1 MAASTQKQEWRRS
14 PIGITPLSV
23 RPRAGHR
30 RVKKYDVEGAAA
42 AGADASP
49 PMAAGVQ
56 GKRDNSNAL
65 KVVVPGRAGAEG
77 EGVTLAAAGAGREGR
92 VCSVCARASADYS
105 CPRCL
110 VGYCSSKCYKVHGS
124 VCTEAFFRG
133 HVERETRLREGDE
146 IERGSSGVKGPKAGR
161 RASMVEV
168 LRRIR
173 LTDRGGDGNGGDAD
187 PHAEQGEV
195 GEDEDGELM
204 FQPERLEALAL
215 ALKERGHTLPA
226 RPCSSSAETAS
237 TPAAAAAAAAAAAT
251 TASSANTVNVDA
263 AVKASDSRGSKIGG
277 SLPPS
282 SSSDAR
288 APSSSSRR
296 GVVAGGGG
304 ELPWRGSRR
313 AQQEARAGDAGKA
326 RPGGFSDGGVQ
337 EHEQQQ
343 QRRRG
348 RLVDNG
354 DDDEGMLDLLT
365 EEEKGRFFREV
376 ASGRLGKLIVPWVPW
391 WTQAAGVQEVAPI
404 TAGGRT
410 SHSLPPPVVDPCR
423 HHHHH
428 KVCSSFGTPLPG
440 GPGSSPPTRP
450 ATPEQPSSSSP
461 GSQFPASR
469 SGTAAATA
477 AGEEEEGPS
486 SSSSSSS
493 CTRHSFAALLS
504 QAFQAPGFS
513 TINARK
519 PSPTLPALATD
530 LAYAYVLTSR
540 LYNGCWCSDPVG
552 ASLALVGASPVLKD
566 GATPATAAEALAAC
580 VERAVEGERAGFR
593 GYAESL
599 RQDVLQVCSDPR
611 KLICAFQDAWVMLEA
626 AGRTLAPSM
635 AKASF
640 LPASGK
646 KAQRKAAREL
656 GKVEKRIGYFLLWA
670 RTHGEEVSPQMTKD
684 VEVAVVP
691 PAGQQRGIRMTA

>member
-1 MAASTQKQEWRRS
+1 
-14 PIGITPLSV
+14 
-23 RPRAGHR
+23 
-30 RVKKYDVEGAAA
+30 
-42 AGADASP
+42 
-49 PMAAGVQ
+49 MAAGVQ
-56 GKRDNSNAL
+56 GKKDAKDKNNEL

-77 EGVTLAAAGAGREGR
+77 EGVTLAAAGAGRGGR

-124 VCTEAFFRG
+124 SCTEAFFRG

-146 IERGSSGVKGPKAGR
+146 VERGSGVKGPKAGR

-173 LTDRGGDGNGGDAD
+173 LTDRGGDGDGGDG
-187 PHAEQGEV
+187 PHAEEGEV

-215 ALKERGHTLPA
+215 ALK
-226 RPCSSSAETAS
+226 
-237 TPAAAAAAAAAAAT
+237 
-251 TASSANTVNVDA
+251 D
-263 AVKASDSRGSKIGG
+263 
-277 SLPPS
+277 
-282 SSSDAR
+282 
-288 APSSSSRR
+288 
-296 GVVAGGGG
+296 
-304 ELPWRGSRR
+304 
-313 AQQEARAGDAGKA
+313 
-326 RPGGFSDGGVQ
+326 
-337 EHEQQQ
+337 
-343 QRRRG
+343 
-348 RLVDNG
+348 
-354 DDDEGMLDLLT
+354 
-365 EEEKGRFFREV
+365 RE
-376 ASGRLGKLIVPWVPW
+376 
-391 WTQAAGVQEVAPI
+391 
-404 TAGGRT
+404 
-410 SHSLPPPVVDPCR
+410 
-423 HHHHH
+423 
-428 KVCSSFGTPLPG
+428 
-440 GPGSSPPTRP
+440 
-450 ATPEQPSSSSP
+450 
-461 GSQFPASR
+461 FPASR

-477 AGEEEEGPS
+477 TGQEEEEEEEEEG
-486 SSSSSSS
+486 SSSS

-504 QAFQAPGFS
+504 QAFQAPGFT
-513 TINARK
+513 TINARE

-566 GATPATAAEALAAC
+566 GATPSTAGEALAAC
-580 VERAVEGERAGFR
+580 VERAVEGERSGFR

-635 AKASF
+635 AKSF
-640 LPASGK
+640 LPAAGR

-670 RTHGEEVSPQMTKD
+670 RTHGEEVSPQMMRD
-684 VEVAVVP
+684 VEAAVA
-691 PAGQQRGIRMTA
+691 PAAEQQRGIRMAV